1 MPAKRDEE
9 EEERDLPPALADRL
23 GFLLGRAHLAHR
35 GLAEAELRSLGLR
48 AKEFGAL
55 SILADEGPLSQHRL
69 GEVMGVDRTTMV
81 AVVDGLE
88 RAGFVERERDSRDR
102 RAYALRATA
111 SGRRIL
117 GRARRATER
126 AEARFL
132 APISAADRRRLK
144 ELLRVLIS

>member
-1 MPAKRDEE
+1 MPAKREGA
-9 EEERDLPPALADRL
+9 ERELPPAIAERL
-23 GFLLGRAHLAHR
+23 GPLLGRAHLAHR
-35 GLAEAELRSLGLR
+35 RLAEAELSSLGLR

-69 GEVMGVDRTTMV
+69 GELMGVDRTTMV

-88 RAGFVERERDSRDR
+88 GAGFVERERDPGDR

-111 SGRRIL
+111 KGRRVL
-117 GRARRATER
+117 GRARRAVER

-132 APISAADRRRLK
+132 ARISEADQRRLK